1 MPIYM
6 PEAYMPDIA
15 SMLPGQKQAFAS
27 PQYGHQARF
36 ASKCGHSIHPS
47 SAEHTPWCSPCT
59 VSQARAKTEVAL
71 QKLVAEGGLIPPD
84 YMRGQRWN
92 QAKKGYHVAKK
103 RLDRART
110 GEQLRWERDQAW
122 NLAHE
127 RFDFQR
133 TQAAA
138 VLPESCSMCPACD
151 SMVAYYPTNIPEAQ
165 VAAYAAWWERPGA
178 LSTTT
183 PSSRCST
190 RPSPRHNQDR
200 RYARTTEGN
209 PSLRQVVQAVRNN
222 TRKKDRLEQGWY
234 ARTTIDR
241 AVRSKYNLGPG
252 YTIAQEFWN
261 APLSLLLS
269 RQVHQYSRDQT
280 RVAQRNAR
288 GYKTRP
294 MPPRSPLS
302 HSLSSEDVQADAD
315 FAARLCE
322 QEEKERLER
331 QIEKIAK
338 EISYLYFVGSDKSN
352 VAQWNEAFEESNKTL
367 VVRVQE
373 DNFGSSESSE
383 SSESPGSSSSGED
396 MDDGDDNEER
406 EQDYED
412 MDIDER

>member
-200 RYARTTEGN
+200 R
-209 PSLRQVVQAVRNN
+209 
-222 TRKKDRLEQGWY
+222 
-234 ARTTIDR
+234 
-241 AVRSKYNLGPG
+241 
-252 YTIAQEFWN
+252 
-261 APLSLLLS
+261 
-269 RQVHQYSRDQT
+269 
-280 RVAQRNAR
+280 
-288 GYKTRP
+288 
-294 MPPRSPLS
+294 PLS

-338 EISYLYFVGSDKSN
+338 EISYLYFVGSDKSD

-373 DNFGSSESSE
+373 DNFGSSE